1 MSCFQGRTNLFITHL
16 GKLQLYLKNMSK
28 ITSVQLGNFALIQ
41 PLSRRVHIQT
51 INKNMQYIS
60 NDDRNIKVDSKTMKA
75 NNLTNRP
82 LCIILSWML
91 AKPKHVLQYANIYL
105 QQDFDVLSV
114 SCSPMQFMLPVKGAK
129 LIAAD
134 LMNFLENNQAYGPL
148 VIHGFSVGTYVW
160 AELLVKSLENIKR
173 YKPVLDHVTS
183 QIWDSTTYVY
193 ELHLGLPYAVFPN
206 NKILRKAFTAYCV
219 FHLKLFHNTGTK
231 HYLRATDV
239 YRNTP
244 CRAPGLFLCSMTDP
258 IAAAKRIKQTHDTW
272 KSLGIEVNWKCWD
285 ESPHVKHLI
294 YNREEYLAAIYS
306 HLQQSGIMTSV
317 R

>member
-1 MSCFQGRTNLFITHL
+1 MSCFQGRTNLFIAHL

-160 AELLVKSLENIKR
+160 AELLVKSLENIK
-173 YKPVLDHVTS
+173 S
-183 QIWDSTTYVY
+183 
-193 ELHLGLPYAVFPN
+193 
-206 NKILRKAFTAYCV
+206 

-244 CRAPGLFLCSMTDP
+244 CRAPGLFLCSITDP